1 MPCGSEVPAPW
12 DLSLQDTALT
22 PFHAEVE
29 RGRLRI
35 FARAT
40 GQEHPL
46 FLDEAAARAAGH
58 PALLAP
64 PTFLFCLAM
73 EGPNPQE
80 VYERLDVNYAHVLH
94 GEQHFEHHRPV
105 CAGQT
110 LHFAPRIGRLFA
122 KKGGALRFFE
132 WVHRVT
138 DSGGHAVADL
148 RSVMVVRAPLREGG
162 HAAA

>member
-1 MPCGSEVPAPW
+1 MW
-12 DLSLQDTALT
+12 DASLAGTALT
-22 PFHAEVE
+22 PFRAEVE
-29 RGRLRI
+29 RGRLRA

-58 PALLAP
+58 PALLVP

-80 VYERLDVNYAHVLH
+80 IYERLDVNCAHVLH
-94 GEQHFEHHRPV
+94 GEQHFDYHRPA

-110 LHFAPRIGRLFA
+110 LHFAPRIGRLYA

-132 WVHRVT
+132 WLNRVT
-138 DSGGHAVADL
+138 DGDGRTLADL
-148 RSVMVVRAPLREGG
+148 RSVMVERPPRQDGT

>member
-1 MPCGSEVPAPW
+1 VHCGSDALAAW
-12 DLSLQDTALT
+12 DLSLQGTALT
-22 PFHAEVE
+22 PFHVEVE
-29 RGRLRI
+29 RGRLRT

-46 FLDEAAARAAGH
+46 FLDESAARAAGH

-80 VYERLDVNYAHVLH
+80 VYERLGVNYAHVLH
-94 GEQHFEHHRPV
+94 GEQHFDHHRPV

-110 LHFAPRIGRLFA
+110 LHFAPRIGRLDA
-122 KKGGALRFFE
+122 KKGGTLRFFE
-132 WVHRVT
+132 WIHRVT
-138 DSGGHAVADL
+138 DSDGHAVADL
-148 RSVMVVRAPLREGG
+148 CSVMVVRTPSKESG